1 MFGLQKFGDG
11 IGLTRIL
18 RFYREFGIDT
28 DALARRSIVVT
39 GSNGKGSTSRFIEA
53 ALTASGRRA
62 GLFTSPHLFDYRE
75 RFVIGDMRIPQ
86 EAFDR
91 HASTV
96 LAFNQRQPEGD
107 RLGAFELLFLVAILW
122 FEEEKPDAIVWEAGI
137 GGRYDPVR
145 TLRSPLGILT
155 GLELEHTQILGATE
169 ELIAFDKIDSVAPGG
184 SLVISP
190 SVPAA
195 HRERIESYCS
205 LAGKHPVFVSD
216 AFEVGNVCNTVDGTS
231 FTARGHRVMINL
243 IGRHQIDNAL
253 TAFLAAAHWL
263 GVQPGLTKQHRLV
276 EAISKTSWPGR
287 LERVARNPDLWIDV
301 GHTPKAL
308 DLVTSAFLDFTPRE
322 KTLVIFGVSA
332 SKDVANIAATVASRF
347 DHVILTRAN
356 KAGADI
362 ASFSNAFAG
371 KQITIEPDI
380 VKATRL
386 ARDRAEREGLTV
398 LAVGGLF
405 LAAEVQHAWNGGDP
419 ATLEFL

>member
-1 MFGLQKFGDG
+1 MFGLPKFGDG

-18 RFYREFGIDT
+18 RFYREFGVDT
-28 DALARRSIVVT
+28 DALSRRSIVVT
-39 GSNGKGSTSRFIEA
+39 GSNGKGSTSRFLEA

-75 RFVIGDMRIPQ
+75 RFVIGDMRISQ

-91 HASTV
+91 HAATV
-96 LAFNQRQPEGD
+96 LAFNKRQPEGD
-107 RLGAFELLFLVAILW
+107 RLGAFEFLFLVAILW

-145 TLRSPLGILT
+145 TVKSRLGVLT

-169 ELIAFDKIDSVAPGG
+169 ELIAYDKIDAVAPGG
-184 SLVISP
+184 TLVVSP
-190 SVPAA
+190 SVLPE
-195 HRERIESYCS
+195 HRERIETFCN
-205 LAGKHPVFVSD
+205 LAEKHPVFVRD
-216 AFEVGNVCNTVDGTS
+216 AFDFGNIHNTADGTS
-231 FTARGHRVMINL
+231 FIAGGHKVTLNL
-243 IGRHQIDNAL
+243 IGSHQVDNAL
-253 TAFLAAAHWL
+253 TAFLAAARWL
-263 GVQPGLTKQHRLV
+263 DVTPDLATQPRLLN
-276 EAISKTSWPGR
+276 AISKTSWPGR
-287 LERVARNPDLWIDV
+287 LERVATKPDLWIDV

-308 DLVTSAFLDFTPRE
+308 DLVTSAFLDFVPRA

-332 SKDVANIAATVASRF
+332 SKDVANIAATVAGRF

-362 ASFSNAFAG
+362 AGFSNAFAG
-371 KQITIEPDI
+371 RQITIEPNI
-380 VKATRL
+380 AKATRL
-386 ARDRAEREGLTV
+386 ARQRAEREGMTV

-405 LAAEVQHAWNGGDP
+405 LAVEAQHAWNGGDP

>member
-18 RFYREFGIDT
+18 HFYREFGIDT
-28 DALARRSIVVT
+28 GALSRRSIVVT
-39 GSNGKGSTSRFIEA
+39 GSNGKGSTSRFLEA

-91 HASTV
+91 HAATV
-96 LAFNQRQPEGD
+96 LSFNQRRPDGD
-107 RLGAFELLFLVAILW
+107 RLGAFEFLFLVAILW

-169 ELIAFDKIDSVAPGG
+169 ELIAFDKIDAVAPGG
-184 SLVISP
+184 SLAVSP

-195 HRERIESYCS
+195 YRERIESYCS
-205 LAGKHPVFVSD
+205 LAAKHAVFVGD
-216 AFEVGNVCNTVDGTS
+216 AFDVGNIHNTAEGTS
-231 FTARGHRVMINL
+231 FIARGHKVMINL
-243 IGRHQIDNAL
+243 IGRHQVDNAL
-253 TAFLAAAHWL
+253 TAFLAAARWL
-263 GVQPGLTKQHRLV
+263 DVSPDLAKQHRLL
-276 EAISKTSWPGR
+276 EAIARTSWPGR
-287 LERVARNPDLWIDV
+287 LERVAANPDLWIDV
-301 GHTPKAL
+301 GHTPRAL
-308 DLVTSAFLDFTPRE
+308 DLVTSAFLDFTPRG
-322 KTLVIFGVSA
+322 KTLVVFGVSA
-332 SKDVANIAATVASRF
+332 SKDVANIAATVAARF
-347 DHVILTRAN
+347 DHVILTRAH

-362 ASFSNAFAG
+362 ASFANAFAG

-380 VKATRL
+380 SKAARL
-386 ARDRAEREGLTV
+386 ARQRAEREGMTV

-405 LAAEVQHAWNGGDP
+405 LAVEVQHAWNGGDP